1 MRLTFLGGADEVGAS
16 STLIEIAG
24 KKLLVDAGI
33 RIVAKNRRRITDD
46 QLPDLRLISEAGGPD
61 YILVTHAHTDHTG
74 ALPLVVERYPNVP
87 VLATAPSVALIR
99 VLQADAQRI
108 MKNRQEEENELPLF
122 DEIAVERLLNA
133 IQEIE
138 MRQAVRLGEGLQVTC
153 HTAGHIL
160 GAAMLVLESEEGT
173 LIMSGDLSL
182 TPQRTVKRAEPPR
195 IKANALVLES
205 TYGGKLHANRAAEEK
220 RLIETL
226 KGVVARGG
234 KALIPAFALG
244 RAQEVLQILLANRDE
259 ISVPVYADGMVRA
272 VCQAY
277 TRFADWLPEE
287 TVKAAKGDPLFFRG
301 SVKAVQSLAQREEIA
316 RSDSPAII
324 VSSSGMLTGGPSAF
338 YARHLAGDARNAIL
352 LTGYQDEE
360 APGRFLQKL
369 LKERGEGE
377 EIPFTVDGQTVSLR
391 CELGTYSLSA
401 HADEAELISVAE
413 SFDMEEVA
421 LVHGDPGAR
430 HSLATGLRARG
441 RVVRLPVS
449 GQAVEYSFQKRPWQ
463 VSKVSTGS
471 HVDAVNPAALWDALK
486 GQAGSFYSAREL
498 AQIWS
503 GNPQLAGEISLALA
517 ADGLYFTPDWRSANT
532 FQVRTAEQVERTR
545 LCRAIIAAHPHLV
558 GQLIVLRDTNN
569 RPRIAVVQAA
579 HREGFEAVA
588 LGAKGRHYSADAL
601 VWAIGSWQGPREGVA
616 LNAALNTLAKTAK
629 LAQEALLPFEKRQ
642 ALVNAAKPVQPA
654 DLLPAELPEGL
665 TREAALTAIALRL
678 AGDGALWSPEG
689 LLPKRAFSGE
699 PLEQNAA
706 RSLALES
713 FPPEARLRKVGLE
726 VHRKRLT
733 LTFDFP
739 ERVVERFSSQIET
752 LEEATGWDVQ
762 VNPATNQQALG
773 GALAELLPAG
783 GQIVKGPSFF
793 MERREVQVELRGV
806 DNPTAL
812 MASFLDLTGYRLRL
826 MGEKVIPAATAT
838 SAMPASVAT
847 PRRGRPPMEIN
858 AAYGLIKE
866 RLETLGLLKTSLKQ
880 GEIVLTFIS
889 PQVGMRHQEAIHALA
904 EQTGYALRLHPNPD
918 QNAIL
923 NIVQRE
929 VRAAGWGVRKGPGLH
944 VERGEVVYT
953 LAVPPDEATLV
964 AVSARILEQTGYKL
978 VVK

>member
-16 STLIEIAG
+16 GTLIEIAG

-33 RIVAKNRRRITDD
+33 RIIAKNRRRITDD

-122 DEIAVERLLNA
+122 DEVAVDRLLNA
-133 IQEIE
+133 IQEVE
-138 MRQAVRLGEGLQVTC
+138 MRQSVRLGEGLQVTY

-173 LIMSGDLSL
+173 LVMSGDLSL
-182 TPQRTVKRAEPPR
+182 SPQRAVKRADTPR
-195 IKANALVLES
+195 IKADALVLES

-220 RLIETL
+220 RLIEML
-226 KGVVARGG
+226 KSVVARGG

-259 ISVPVYADGMVRA
+259 IGVPVYADGMVRA
-272 VCQAY
+272 VCHAY
-277 TRFADWLPEE
+277 TRFADWLPPE
-287 TVKAAKGDPLFFRG
+287 TVKAAKDDPLFFRG
-301 SVKAVQSLAQREEIA
+301 TVKAVQSLAQRDEIA
-316 RSDSPAII
+316 RGDSPAII

-360 APGRFLQKL
+360 APGRFLQRL

-391 CELGTYSLSA
+391 CDLGTYSLSA

-413 SFDMEEVA
+413 AFDMEEIA

-430 HSLATGLRARG
+430 HSLATGLRARS
-441 RVVRLPVS
+441 RIVRLPVS
-449 GQAVEYSFQKRPWQ
+449 GQALEYSFQKRPWQ
-463 VSKVSTGS
+463 VGKVSPGS
-471 HVDAVNPAALWDALK
+471 HAGAVDPAALWEALK
-486 GQAGSFYSAREL
+486 AQAGSFYSAREL
-498 AQIWS
+498 AQIWA
-503 GNPQLAGEISLALA
+503 GDAELASVISATLS
-517 ADGLYFTPDWRSANT
+517 ADGLYFTPDWRSTGT

-545 LCRAIIAAHPHLV
+545 RCREIMAAHPQLV
-558 GQLIVLRDTNN
+558 GQLVVLRDTNN
-569 RPRIAVVQAA
+569 RPRIGVVQGA
-579 HREGFEAVA
+579 HREGFEAVV
-588 LGAKGRHYSADAL
+588 LGAKGRHYAGDAL
-601 VWAIGSWQGPREGVA
+601 IWAVGAWQGPREGGA

-629 LAQEALLPFEKRQ
+629 LAQEALMPFEKRQ
-642 ALVNAAKPVQPA
+642 ALVNAASPVQPP

-665 TREAALTAIALRL
+665 TRETALTAIALRL
-678 AGDGALWSPEG
+678 AGDGALWSAAG

-706 RSLALES
+706 RAIALES

-739 ERVVERFSSQIET
+739 ERVVERFNGQIEA

-773 GALAELLPAG
+773 GALTELLPPG
-783 GQIVKGPSFF
+783 SQIVKGPSFF
-793 MERREVQVELRGV
+793 MDRREVQAELRGV
-806 DNPTAL
+806 DDPAAL
-812 MASFLDLTGYRLRL
+812 AASFLDLSGYRLTL
-826 MGEKVIPAATAT
+826 AGEKSASAAAIAPST
-838 SAMPASVAT
+838 SGAAT
-847 PRRGRPPMEIN
+847 PRGGRPPMEIN
-858 AAYGLIKE
+858 AAYGLIKS
-866 RLETLGLLKTSLKQ
+866 RLELLGLLKTSLKQ

-889 PQVGMRHQEAIHALA
+889 PQVGMRHQEAIAALA
-904 EQTGYALRLHPNPD
+904 EETGYALRLHPNPD

-923 NIVQRE
+923 TIVQRE

-944 VERGEVVYT
+944 VERCEVVYT
-953 LAVPPDEATLV
+953 LAAPPDEAVLS
-964 AVSARILEQTGYKL
+964 AVSKRIQEQTGYTL

>member
-16 STLIEIAG
+16 GTLIEIAG

-33 RIVAKNRRRITDD
+33 RIIAKNRRSITDD

-122 DEIAVERLLNA
+122 DEVAVERLLNA
-133 IQEIE
+133 IQVVE
-138 MRQAVRLGEGLQVTC
+138 MRQSVRLGEGLQVTYY
-153 HTAGHIL
+153 TAGHIL

-173 LIMSGDLSL
+173 LVMSGDLSL
-182 TPQRTVKRAEPPR
+182 SPQRAVKRAETPR
-195 IKANALVLES
+195 IKADALVLES
-205 TYGGKLHANRAAEEK
+205 TYGGKLHANRTAEEK

-226 KGVVARGG
+226 KVVVARGG

-259 ISVPVYADGMVRA
+259 IGVPVYADGMVRS
-272 VCQAY
+272 VCMAY
-277 TRFADWLPEE
+277 TRFADWLPPE
-287 TVKAAKGDPLFFRG
+287 TVKSAKEDPLFFRG
-301 SVKAVQSLAQREEIA
+301 AVKAVQSLAQRDEIA
-316 RSDSPAII
+316 RGDSPAII

-360 APGRFLQKL
+360 APGRFLQRL

-413 SFDMEEVA
+413 SFDMDEVA

-430 HSLATGLRARG
+430 HSLATGLRARS
-441 RVVRLPVS
+441 RIVRLPVS
-449 GQAVEYSFQKRPWQ
+449 GQALEYSFQKRPWQ
-463 VSKVSTGS
+463 VGKVSAGS
-471 HVDAVNPAALWDALK
+471 HAGAVDPAALWEALK
-486 GQAGSFYSAREL
+486 AQAGSFYSAREL
-498 AQIWS
+498 AQIWA
-503 GNPQLAGEISLALA
+503 GDAELVGEISAALA
-517 ADGLYFTPDWRSANT
+517 ADSLYFTPDWRSAGT

-545 LCRAIIAAHPHLV
+545 RCREIMGAHPQLI
-558 GQLIVLRDTNN
+558 GQLVVLRDTNN
-569 RPRIAVVQAA
+569 RPRIGVVQGA
-579 HREGFEAVA
+579 HREGFEAAV
-588 LGAKGRHYSADAL
+588 LGAKGRHYAGDAL
-601 VWAIGSWQGPREGVA
+601 VWAVGVWQGPREGGA
-616 LNAALNTLAKTAK
+616 LNAALNTLAKAAK
-629 LAQEALLPFEKRQ
+629 LAQEGLLPFEKRQ
-642 ALVNAAKPVQPA
+642 ALVNAASPVQPP

-665 TREAALTAIALRL
+665 TREAALTAITLRL
-678 AGDGALWSPEG
+678 ASDGALWSAEG

-706 RSLALES
+706 RAIALES

-739 ERVVERFSSQIET
+739 ERVIERFSSQIEAI
-752 LEEATGWDVQ
+752 EEATGWDVQ

-773 GALAELLPAG
+773 GALTELLPPG
-783 GQIVKGPSFF
+783 SQIVKGPSFF
-793 MERREVQVELRGV
+793 MDRREVQAELRGV
-806 DNPTAL
+806 DDLTAL
-812 MASFLDLTGYRLRL
+812 AASFLDLSGYRLTL
-826 MGEKVIPAATAT
+826 GGEKGTSAAT
-838 SAMPASVAT
+838 PASASAT
-847 PRRGRPPMEIN
+847 PRSGRPPMEIN
-858 AAYGLIKE
+858 AAYGLLKS
-866 RLETLGLLKTSLKQ
+866 RLEAFGLLKTSLKQ

-889 PQVGMRHQEAIHALA
+889 PQVGMRCQEVINALA
-904 EQTGYALRLHPNPD
+904 EETGYALRLHPNPD

-923 NIVQRE
+923 TIVQRE
-929 VRAAGWGVRKGPGLH
+929 VRAAGWGIRKGPGLY
-944 VERGEVVYT
+944 VERAEVVYT
-953 LAVPPDEATLV
+953 LATRPDESLLATV
-964 AVSARILEQTGYKL
+964 TARILEQTGYTL